1 MIVIV
6 GPTGVGK
13 SNLAIHLSQ
22 KIDGEIINADSRQ
35 IYTDMN
41 IGTAKP
47 NNQELSLVPHHLFS
61 IINPDQDFSVY
72 DFSQMAESTIID
84 INLKGR
90 VPVLVGG
97 TGQYIWSLLENW
109 EHPKGTADFSLRES
123 LEKRLEKEGLQS
135 LLDELKSKDSS
146 TLLEIDVKNPRRVIR
161 ALERINLGYK
171 GHTTREK
178 CASLRDGCILIGLT
192 SDRNALYKKVDER
205 VNTMF
210 EKGWVEE
217 VKTLKLG
224 GYQKDLSSMSGIG
237 YQEINLLL
245 ESPTMSIEECKL
257 AICSRT
263 HKLIRSQYNWFK
275 LKDPRINWFDVGLC
289 SEEYIV
295 DEIISRYN
303 QI

>member
-47 NNQELSLVPHHLFS
+47 NNQEFSLVPHHLFS

-135 LLDELKSKDSS
+135 LLDELNSKDSS

-245 ESPTMSIEECKL
+245 ESPNMSIEECKL

-275 LKDPRINWFDVGLC
+275 LKDSRINWFDIGLC